1 MSGSMDVE
9 DLLEFV
15 LKRGGELGA
24 SYVEARFQRDHQSQI
39 VLKNGVPEVSAD
51 VVERG
56 VGVRLL
62 YRGSL
67 GFAYVNQLDR
77 ASLRKAV
84 AAAFGMAKAASTRSQ
99 DVKMSEEKLVKA
111 SDIKRPRI
119 RYDDVDNRDKIELL
133 KEADDAGVEAAD
145 KLGVKLVSRF
155 IELGKW
161 STEKHVVNSDGGDVR
176 FTVER
181 ATANYIITAYHP
193 QRGVVQRFENLGES
207 SGWEAVERWDLP
219 GRLAEEARDISKAL
233 LKGVEPPREPVDVVL
248 GSEIVG
254 LVCHESC
261 GHPGEADRMLGREA
275 AQAGETYVKPEL
287 FGTRIGSEH
296 VTVVDDPRLPRSF
309 GYYLYDDECVATS
322 ERVLIDK
329 GVLSGLLHNR
339 ETAAELGTHS
349 NGASRANS
357 YSKEPIVR
365 MANTYL
371 KPGDHSLEE
380 LFEIMRNGVYIKSY
394 QEWNIDDRRWNQRY
408 VGVVAYRVRD
418 GKLAEMIRDPVVD
431 LTTKGLWSSV
441 KAVADDLKFYAG
453 YCGKGDPMQ
462 GIPVWFGGPS
472 VLLSSVRLGV
482 RRPA

>member
-1 MSGSMDVE
+1 ME
-9 DLLEFV
+9 DLLNYV
-15 LKRGGELGA
+15 IKVGGQLGA
-24 SYVEARFQRDHQSQI
+24 SYIEARYQRDHQSQI
-39 VLKNGVPEVSAD
+39 VLKNGVAEVSAD
-51 VVERG
+51 IVEKG
-56 VGVRLL
+56 ISIRLL
-62 YRGSL
+62 YKGSL
-67 GFAYVNQLDR
+67 GFAYVNSLDR

-84 AAAFGMAKAASTRSQ
+84 STAFSLTKSASRLSQ
-99 DVKMSEEKLVKA
+99 NIRMSEEKLVSA
-111 SDIKRPRI
+111 SDIVKPRVKYENI
-119 RYDDVDNRDKIELL
+119 DTADKIELL
-133 KEADDAGVEAAD
+133 KEADAAAVNAAD

-155 IELGKW
+155 IEVGKW
-161 STEKHVVNSDGGDVR
+161 DTQKHIINSDGGNVR
-176 FTVER
+176 FQVPR
-181 ATANYIITAYHP
+181 VTANYIITGFHQQKGA
-193 QRGVVQRFENLGES
+193 VQRFENLGES
-207 SGWEAVERWDLP
+207 SGWEAVEKWNLP
-219 GRLAEEARDISKAL
+219 ERMAEESKDISKAL

-287 FGTRIGSEH
+287 FGTRIGTEL
-296 VTVVDDPRLPRSF
+296 VTVVDDPRLPHSF
-309 GYYLYDDECVATS
+309 GYYLYDDEAVATT

-329 GVLSGLLHNR
+329 GILSGLLHNR

-357 YSKEPIVR
+357 YNKEPIVR